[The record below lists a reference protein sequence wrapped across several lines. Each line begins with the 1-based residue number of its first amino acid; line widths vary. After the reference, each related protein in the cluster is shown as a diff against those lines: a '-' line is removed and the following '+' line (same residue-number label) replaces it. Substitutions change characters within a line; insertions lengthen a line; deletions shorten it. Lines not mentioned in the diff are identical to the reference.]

1 MSVCITLTKRIFSSV
16 VNVRAVLLG
25 EFSLEIAYI
34 VNEWPKGRE
43 EPQNSRLLLRTVF
56 AYSI

>member
-1 MSVCITLTKRIFSSV
+1 MSVCIRLTQQIFRSV
-16 VNVRAVLLG
+16 VNACAVLLG

-43 EPQNSRLLLRTVF
+43 EPLNSRLLLRTVF